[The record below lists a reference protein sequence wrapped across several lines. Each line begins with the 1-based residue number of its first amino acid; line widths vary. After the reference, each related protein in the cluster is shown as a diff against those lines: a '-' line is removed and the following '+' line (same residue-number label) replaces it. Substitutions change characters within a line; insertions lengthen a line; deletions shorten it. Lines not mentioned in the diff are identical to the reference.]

1 MYNNT
6 TIGMDLGNKV
16 HKIIGLNEHGK
27 EVLRCEVENTKAAVE
42 AFFKEHADATI
53 AMETG
58 TCCRWVSKLA
68 RLHCHDA
75 IVGNARKLRAIWQS
89 KQKNDWNDA
98 HMIAALARAS
108 RELFHPVM
116 LRDDEHHDLYQLI
129 QLRDISV
136 RQRTQ
141 TINAIR
147 GMCKAAGDFVRKCDA
162 QGLFRHLEYIPETQ
176 AWKFRPL
183 IERLG
188 AIAENIQQYD
198 WLIQDYADAHFK
210 TQVALL
216 RTIPGVGLITSCMFV
231 ALIQDP
237 KNFGNPR
244 DAGCYFGLT
253 AGQDQSGDKDAP
265 MHVTKAGNTQMRKLL
280 VTAANYI
287 LRDSSPD
294 SAIKRYGQRI
304 CARGG
309 KIARRKAKIAIAR
322 KLSVV
327 MMSML
332 QSGESYRDER
342 VSNEP
347 KSTSPGLIAI

>member
-6 TIGMDLGNKV
+6 TIGMDLGDKV
-16 HKIIGLNEHGK
+16 HKVIGLDERGK
-27 EVLRCEVENTKAAVE
+27 EVLRCEVENTKESVE
-42 AFFKEHADATI
+42 AFFKQHSDATI

-58 TCCRWVSKLA
+58 TCSRWISKLA
-68 RLHCHDA
+68 RMHCRDT
-75 IVGNARKLRAIWQS
+75 IVGNARKLRAIWQN

-141 TINAIR
+141 TVNAIR
-147 GMCKAAGDFVRKCDA
+147 GMCKAGGDFIRKCDA
-162 QGLFRHLEYIPETQ
+162 QGLYRHLEYIPESQ
-176 AWKFRPL
+176 AWKFAPMM
-183 IERLG
+183 ERLDT
-188 AIAENIQQYD
+188 IAENIQRYD
-198 WLIQDYADAHFK
+198 WLIQDYANAHFK
-210 TQVALL
+210 EHVALL

-231 ALIQDP
+231 AIIQDP

-265 MHVTKAGNTQMRKLL
+265 MHVTKNGNTQMRRLL
-280 VTAANYI
+280 TTAANYI

-294 SAIKRYGQRI
+294 SALKRYGLRI

-309 KIARRKAKIAIAR
+309 KVAKRKAKTAVAR

-327 MMSML
+327 MMAML
-332 QSGESYRDER
+332 QSGEPYRDER
-342 VSNEP
+342 VSNDP
-347 KSTSPGLIAI
+347 QSTSTGLIAI

>member
-1 MYNNT
+1 MNNNI

-16 HKIIGLNEHGK
+16 HKVIGLDERSK
-27 EVLRCEVENTKAAVE
+27 EILRCEVENTKPSVE
-42 AFFKEHADATI
+42 AFFKNHPNATI

-58 TCCRWVSKLA
+58 TCCRWISKLA
-68 RLHCHDA
+68 RVHCRDA

-129 QLRDISV
+129 QLRDIAV

-141 TINAIR
+141 TVNSIR
-147 GMCKAAGDFVRKCDA
+147 GMCKSSGDFVRKCDA
-162 QGLFRHLEYIPETQ
+162 QGLHRHLEYIPESQ
-176 AWKFRPL
+176 AWKFMPMV
-183 IERLG
+183 ERLDT
-188 AIAENIQQYD
+188 IAENIKRYD
-198 WLIQDYADAHFK
+198 FMIQDYAEAHFK
-210 TQVALL
+210 TSVDLL
-216 RTIPGVGLITSCMFV
+216 QTIPGVGLITSCMFV

-237 KNFGNPR
+237 KSFGCPR

-265 MHVTKAGNTQMRKLL
+265 MHVTKAGNMQMRKLL
-280 VTAANYI
+280 TTAANYI
-287 LRDSSPD
+287 LRNSSPD
-294 SAIKRYGQRI
+294 SALKRYGLRI

-309 KIARRKAKIAIAR
+309 KIARRKAKTAIAR

-327 MMSML
+327 MMAML
-332 QSGESYRDER
+332 QSGEPYDDER
-342 VSNEP
+342 VGREP
-347 KSTSPGLIAI
+347 KPTSSELIAI